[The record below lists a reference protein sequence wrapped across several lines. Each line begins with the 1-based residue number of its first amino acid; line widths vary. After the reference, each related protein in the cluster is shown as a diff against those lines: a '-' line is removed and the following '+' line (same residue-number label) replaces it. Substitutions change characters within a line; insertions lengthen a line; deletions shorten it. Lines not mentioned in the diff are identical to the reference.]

1 MERKFKT
8 IELPKPP
15 AEAFNKNRPAGK
27 LLQAQIAH
35 LRKALTKH
43 YADVMAILAID
54 LREIRTEGDVS
65 DYAKKVMAILHPH
78 GGRPRN

>member
-8 IELPKPP
+8 IDLSKPP

-27 LLQAQIAH
+27 LLQSQIVH

-43 YADVMAILAID
+43 YAEVVAILAID
-54 LREIRTEGDVS
+54 LREIRSEGDVS

-78 GGRPRN
+78 GGRPRS